1 MRASGE
7 TIISMA
13 TESSSGKMAES
24 TGASTSMTRGRARVP
39 SHGKSRLY
47 CYSEVCLMT
56 NFFLHRPD
64 GRRYCGGWKAS
75 LQHGIGLYRK
85 ANGKVRMSE
94 WVEGKRVGQW
104 SEVTPII

>member
-7 TIISMA
+7 TIINMVTA
-13 TESSSGKMAES
+13 SSSGKMAES

-39 SHGKSRLY
+39 SHGKSRL
-47 CYSEVCLMT
+47 CCCFEVCLMT
-56 NFFLHRPD
+56 KFLHRPD

-94 WVEGKRVGQW
+94 WVEGKRVGKW